1 MIFSF
6 HFVNFGENV
15 DSSTN
20 VTPCELFLLFSLST
34 ILSTSA
40 TEDELPERR
49 DIFMTLNCSKKR
61 ITTSRTYLIKVRD
74 IHHMTQKDV
83 ATKMGVEIHVY
94 NEIENGKRGTLMNA
108 RKLYLL
114 AKAFNLDCETLLT
127 NEIAFLDEVDALNSK
142 KTE

>member
-1 MIFSF
+1 
-6 HFVNFGENV
+6 
-15 DSSTN
+15 
-20 VTPCELFLLFSLST
+20 
-34 ILSTSA
+34 
-40 TEDELPERR
+40 
-49 DIFMTLNCSKKR
+49 
-61 ITTSRTYLIKVRD
+61 
-74 IHHMTQKDV
+74 MTQKDV
-83 ATKMGVEIHVY
+83 AIKMGVETHEY